1 MRGLL
6 TDSNRPGHCFHMTML
21 QSASSSGDITIA
33 VGANLPRESGETAAE
48 TCLWAVGQLACLP
61 GLSVVAVSRWYE
73 SAPVPPSGQPPYVNG
88 VVRLSGQVG
97 PAWLLARLHEI
108 EAAAGRRRTVANAA
122 RPLDLD
128 IITMGGLVRASPDPV
143 VPHPRATGR
152 AFVLLPLR
160 DVMPDWRDP
169 VTGRGIDTF
178 LPGIAGQEITVMP
191 ARAE

>member
-1 MRGLL
+1 
-6 TDSNRPGHCFHMTML
+6 MTML
-21 QSASSSGDITIA
+21 QSAPVLNDITIA

-48 TCLWAVGQLACLP
+48 TCLWAVDRLARLP

-88 VVRLSGQVG
+88 VVRLSGRVD
-97 PAWLLARLHEI
+97 PAWLLARLHDI
-108 EAAAGRRRTVANAA
+108 EAEAGRRRTVLNAA

-128 IITMGGLVRASPDPV
+128 IITMGDLVRAAPDPV
-143 VPHPRATGR
+143 LPHPRATGR

-169 VTGRGIDTF
+169 VTGRGIDAF
-178 LPGIAGQEITVMP
+178 LPAVAGQEITPMP
-191 ARAE
+191 ARAD

>member
-1 MRGLL
+1 
-6 TDSNRPGHCFHMTML
+6 MTML
-21 QSASSSGDITIA
+21 QSASSRTDILIA

-48 TCLWAVGQLACLP
+48 TCLWAVDQLARIE
-61 GLSVVAVSRWYE
+61 GLSVVAVSDWYE

-88 VVRLSGQVG
+88 MVRLSGQVD
-97 PAWLLARLHEI
+97 PAWLLDRLHGI

-128 IITMGGLVRASPDPV
+128 IITMGDLVRTAPDPIL
-143 VPHPRATGR
+143 PHPRATQR

-169 VTGRGIDTF
+169 ASGQALDAL
-178 LPGIAGQEITVMP
+178 LPAVAGQEITR
-191 ARAE
+191 RAAAD

>member
-1 MRGLL
+1 
-6 TDSNRPGHCFHMTML
+6 MTML
-21 QSASSSGDITIA
+21 QSASSRVDILIA

-48 TCLWAVGQLACLP
+48 TCLWAVDQLACID
-61 GLSVVAVSRWYE
+61 GLSIIAVSDWYE

-88 VVRLSGQVG
+88 VVRLSGQVD
-97 PAWLLARLHEI
+97 PAWLLARLHAI

-128 IITMGGLVRASPDPV
+128 IIAMGDLVRASPDPV
-143 VPHPRATGR
+143 VPHPRAIQR

-169 VTGRGIDTF
+169 VTGRALDAL
-178 LPGIAGQEITVMP
+178 LPEVAGQQITRR
-191 ARAE
+191 RAGAD